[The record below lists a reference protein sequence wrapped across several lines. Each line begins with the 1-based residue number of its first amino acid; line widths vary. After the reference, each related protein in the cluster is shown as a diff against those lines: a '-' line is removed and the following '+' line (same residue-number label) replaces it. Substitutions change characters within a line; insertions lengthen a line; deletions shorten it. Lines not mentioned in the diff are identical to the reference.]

1 MKWCLKMNRKIG
13 IYDSGLGGIIVLDT
27 ILKKYQNYD
36 FVYVGDQKYAPYGDK
51 SKEELIERGSKIL
64 SYFDSLGIT
73 TVVVACNT
81 MCAVAIDDLK
91 KRFSNMK
98 FYGVIEPTALSL
110 KDKNVKNILVMATKA
125 TTNQH
130 AYAREIEKVLPDA
143 NVMEVACPKL
153 VPLLEK
159 NGSEDNIMLA
169 LHEYLDEYLGKTDAI
184 VLGCT
189 HFPLVKNEIASFMN
203 VALFDSNEAVCESL
217 PFVEDDV
224 KGSVTIYTT
233 LDKKVMK
240 QQIQSIIQKDYDVD
254 EISFA

>member
-1 MKWCLKMNRKIG
+1 MNRKIG

-36 FVYVGDQKYAPYGDK
+36 FIYVGDQKYAPYGDK
-51 SKEELIERGSKIL
+51 TKEELIQRGSKIL

-91 KRFSNMK
+91 KQFSHMT

-110 KDKNVKNILVMATKA
+110 KDKNLKNILVMATKA

-130 AYAREIEKVLPDA
+130 AYRHEIEKVLPEA
-143 NVMEVACPKL
+143 NVIEVACPKL
-153 VPLLEK
+153 VPLLEHNESK
-159 NGSEDNIMLA
+159 EQLMAA
-169 LHEYLDEYLGKTDAI
+169 LHEYLDDYQGKTDAI

-189 HFPLVKNEIASFMN
+189 HFPLVKDEIYSFMK
-203 VALFDSNEAVCESL
+203 VDLFDSNEAVSESL
-217 PFVEDDV
+217 PFVQDDRT
-224 KGSVTIYTT
+224 GSVTIYTT
-233 LDKKVMK
+233 LDKQQMK
-240 QQIQSIIQKDYDVD
+240 QQIKTIINKDYEVN
-254 EISFA
+254 EISFS